1 MFEINHEPVNF
12 IPLSPHSFFFGLA
25 KRLKELFEPH
35 KFLPHLL
42 HYYLEIAE
50 EEAGDDEAG
59 LYGGEGAVFQ
69 GVAGGYLHGFQFMYP
84 S

>member
-1 MFEINHEPVNF
+1 MFLFLKILN
-12 IPLSPHSFFFGLA
+12 LSVHPRSATKRTLELA
-25 KRLKELFEPH
+25 KRLELFEPH

-59 LYGGEGAVFQ
+59 LYGGERAVYFFSLSISVFQ
-69 GVAGGYLHGFQFMYP
+69 VTL
-84 S
+84 